1 MTMKGNFKPEIVVLY
16 CQQCVS
22 KDADMKKAQNSHSEF
37 KARFLMMPC
46 SSKVEASHVIKI
58 LAEGAD
64 GVQVVGCKSEVC
76 RFMVGST
83 MAEKRIEHVR
93 RLLDQI
99 RMGAERI
106 GMIRGENLSYKE
118 MLGIAE
124 ERAGAV
130 MALGPSPMKGIQ
142 VR

>member
-1 MTMKGNFKPEIVVLY
+1 
-16 CQQCVS
+16 
-22 KDADMKKAQNSHSEF
+22 
-37 KARFLMMPC
+37 
-46 SSKVEASHVIKI
+46 
-58 LAEGAD
+58 
-64 GVQVVGCKSEVC
+64 
-76 RFMVGST
+76 

-106 GMIRGENLSYKE
+106 GMIRGDNLSYKD